1 MTYPMGNFFSALAIV
16 WRRSFSAFSL
26 RVLMWMRLKPKA
38 LGVGGVTG
46 EGIEDADE
54 TVDAADGLLPPS
66 DTVESES
73 DVKEA
78 DLLSDLVMLN
88 NDLAGDIA
96 CGVDGFDASTIGM
109 PGMLISLRT
118 TIREMCRRFR
128 ASLADT

>member
-1 MTYPMGNFFSALAIV
+1 
-16 WRRSFSAFSL
+16 
-26 RVLMWMRLKPKA
+26 MWMRLRPKA
-38 LGVGGVTG
+38 LGVVGVTG

-54 TVDAADGLLPPS
+54 TEDAADGLLPPS

-73 DVKEA
+73 DVKEE

-88 NDLAGDIA
+88 NDLAGDTA
-96 CGVDGFDASTIGM
+96 CGVDGFDDSANGI

-128 ASLADT
+128 ASLAET